1 MTSDLTP
8 AGWDVRSRSAVARR
22 SSAVPDPPPPPQ
34 PPVYYGCVNLY
45 RVLLPTCHCF
55 ALRFLGQRQW
65 RWVRTDSRGDAR
77 AWLGEAVIQTLNVV
91 FWLYLTSYLAQ
102 EDARQLFECRTPS
115 LVHTHHLVVCR
126 PPTTEI
132 LTENRFQRT
141 LRLSGNTA
149 LLIHKLKKN
158 VKWCRIFLYVPNSIC
173 VLILSRPPATL
184 FNDLTTFSTSWA
196 VSCGT
201 ESQKSCSLLLTYCIG
216 SISTRGISFS
226 SDCPA
231 VEKNTLKPFGT
242 SAFVYMFSWSSV
254 FWSWKL
260 KYF

>member
-8 AGWDVRSRSAVARR
+8 ADWDVRSRSAVARR

-55 ALRFLGQRQW
+55 ALRFLGQRRW

-91 FWLYLTSYLAQ
+91 FWLYLTSFLAQ

-132 LTENRFQRT
+132 LTENRFQRGCWVATAGDCT
-141 LRLSGNTA
+141 LGSWRQPPLPG
-149 LLIHKLKKN
+149 
-158 VKWCRIFLYVPNSIC
+158 PNSNY
-173 VLILSRPPATL
+173 VSGILPREFANFL
-184 FNDLTTFSTSWA
+184 
-196 VSCGT
+196 
-201 ESQKSCSLLLTYCIG
+201 G
-216 SISTRGISFS
+216 SIHA
-226 SDCPA
+226 P
-231 VEKNTLKPFGT
+231 
-242 SAFVYMFSWSSV
+242 
-254 FWSWKL
+254 
-260 KYF
+260 

>member
-45 RVLLPTCHCF
+45 RVLLPMCHCF
-55 ALRFLGQRQW
+55 ALRFLGQRWW
-65 RWVRTDSRGDAR
+65 RWVRTVSRGDAR
-77 AWLGEAVIQTLNVV
+77 AWLGEAVIQTPNVV

-132 LTENRFQRT
+132 LTENRLQR
-141 LRLSGNTA
+141 GCWVATA
-149 LLIHKLKKN
+149 GDCTYIH
-158 VKWCRIFLYVPNSIC
+158 LYSP
-173 VLILSRPPATL
+173 
-184 FNDLTTFSTSWA
+184 
-196 VSCGT
+196 
-201 ESQKSCSLLLTYCIG
+201 QQLLL
-216 SISTRGISFS
+216 STCGR
-226 SDCPA
+226 P
-231 VEKNTLKPFGT
+231 VWGT
-242 SAFVYMFSWSSV
+242 
-254 FWSWKL
+254 
-260 KYF
+260 